1 MRILIIIALLLPQ
14 LIFAQSSGQ
23 YMQGNNLYMIKGNGD
38 TILINAGSTTLP
50 SATLTSVTDIA
61 NYNNATTTTLFIKD
75 SIRGGTFFLYI
86 GSDAADNGMI
96 FTDANNN
103 KWKRQTT
110 GDYITPTWYG
120 AHQTSTA
127 SVNSEA
133 VTAASNYIFSHWGKY
148 TTLYIPGGTGNYNM
162 ATTMFY
168 TRPLAIRGDGYF
180 DEPTT
185 RLVFPYNTSGI
196 VFHEYNYDYQC
207 EIKDIS
213 LQNSY
218 SVAAIDSSKPM
229 IKSRAKIYIDNVHI
243 PFASGIGILLEACAG
258 GDSTSNPIFG
268 NVDFSKVTNNKIN
281 FALIGLRLTGCDAN
295 YVKVYDND
303 FMQCKRWGVDDNG
316 FLGNVFFSNSFA
328 ANSNA
333 SIAGTATTVIYGG
346 LYYSATAAHDDG
358 SGIGKRPDQHISYW
372 RLTTGQAAT
381 VWDTTKHYWSGGSRT
396 SRHPSG
402 TSQWYNNY
410 EEGDQA
416 SPVQNSRST
425 SLFGVRGAG
434 GVNGGTSIFTDQGT
448 LILAGKTDIIGGNFG
463 IGVSDV
469 ASIIY
474 PLQVESTVN
483 GTIGKFKTTA
493 TAGILSV
500 EAAGGSSSYLWSQ
513 GGMGYIGTN
522 GLQLQ
527 MSAGAF
533 KDYNGNGVVDL
544 GSAAN
549 QWKDVYAKRFFR
561 DGVELTGAGG
571 GITQQTLN
579 DTAAAIRAAIPIVTG
594 TNTGDNATNTQYS
607 GLAASK
613 QDILVS
619 ATNIKTINGTSVL
632 GSGNIVVG
640 GSSPTRVYLPNNVV
654 NSEAVANTL
663 TDVVGLTFPVVA
675 GSRYAFKVVIV
686 YSSAATTTGSRWV
699 INGPAATDM
708 SYTSQYPTTATAIT
722 NNTSLAGYNLPSAS
736 NASSLSTN
744 NRCIIQ
750 GELLP
755 SANGSV
761 QVRFASEITA
771 SAITAI
777 ASGRSY
783 LEYQIIN

>member
-103 KWKRQTT
+103 KWKRQVT

-120 AHQTSTA
+120 AHQSSTA

-218 SVAAIDSSKPM
+218 SVASIDTNTAV

-258 GDSTSNPIFG
+258 GDSTSNQIFG

-316 FLGNVFFSNSFA
+316 SLGNVFFNNSFA

-333 SIAGTATTVIYGG
+333 SIAGTATTVNYGG
-346 LYYSATAAHDDG
+346 LYYSATILHDDG
-358 SGIGKRPDQHISYW
+358 SGIGKRPDQYPTYW
-372 RLTTGQAAT
+372 RLTIGQAST
-381 VWDTTKHYWSGGSRT
+381 VWDTTKHYWSGGSRIT
-396 SRHPSG
+396 RHDSA

-416 SPVQNSRST
+416 TPVQNTRST

-434 GVNGGTSIFTDQGT
+434 VATGGSSIFTNQGT
-448 LILAGKTDIIGGNFG
+448 LTLYGRTDVVNGNFG
-463 IGVSDV
+463 IGVADV
-469 ASIIY
+469 ANIIH
-474 PLQVESTVN
+474 PLTMETTVN
-483 GTIGKFKTTA
+483 GTVADFKTSGTA
-493 TAGILSV
+493 AILNV
-500 EAAGGSSSYLWSQ
+500 KAAGGSTAYLWSQ

-544 GSAAN
+544 GSAGN
-549 QWKDVYAKRFFR
+549 RFKDVHAVKYYG
-561 DGVELTGAGG
+561 DGSSLTGIAGS
-571 GITQQTLN
+571 GISQQTLN
-579 DTAAAIRAAIPIVTG
+579 DTAAAIRSAIPIVS
-594 TNTGDNATNTQYS
+594 S
-607 GLAASK
+607 G
-613 QDILVS
+613 V
-619 ATNIKTINGTSVL
+619 
-632 GSGNIVVG
+632 
-640 GSSPTRVYLPNNVV
+640 TRVYLPANVINN
-654 NSEAVANTL
+654 NGVANTL
-663 TDVVGLTFPVVA
+663 ADVTGLTFPVVA

-708 SYTSQYPTTATAIT
+708 SYTSQYPTSATAIT
-722 NNTSLAGYNLPSAS
+722 NNTSLAGYNLPAAS
-736 NASSLSTN
+736 NASSLTTN

-750 GELLP
+750 GEILP